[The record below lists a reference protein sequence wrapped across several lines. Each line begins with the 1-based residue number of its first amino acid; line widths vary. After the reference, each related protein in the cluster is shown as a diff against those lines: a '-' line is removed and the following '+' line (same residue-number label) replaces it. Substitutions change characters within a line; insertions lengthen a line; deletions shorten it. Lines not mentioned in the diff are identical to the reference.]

1 MPRVSK
7 RQKPLVYLTILLS
20 LIGAGFLV
28 PPQPIGAADHADAPN
43 ASIDKSADI
52 NDVYAFLDPNDNTKV
67 ILQMTVNGFIVPAE
81 ALNFG
86 VFDHNLRY
94 RLELETTGD
103 ALSEYF
109 IDVTFTPKMTSG
121 ATPQTATITS
131 NFFTSFT
138 APTTPSN
145 LTSTPPDPVITTDAA
160 TGIAFYAGVPDDP
173 FFFDIPGFNRF
184 VASVLAGSPNPAQF
198 NRARD
203 SFAGYNTLAYAL
215 SIPRALIN
223 PLLSGAANNTLGVL
237 GRTARL
243 TAAGTRVPGRFP
255 TPPTYTNVDRMGNP
269 AVNVTLIPF
278 PRKSEYNLASP
289 SDDQRGDFVGSIVG
303 TLTAL
308 GTNAANIQ
316 ILADVAITRG
326 DFLRLNLNTA
336 NSGAGGGT
344 NAGAGFPNG
353 RRLADD
359 TVDTLL
365 FFIANQNVVRDNVNA
380 NDVPLRNTFPFF
392 GAPQQPREGG
402 TDDNTR
408 N

>member
-1 MPRVSK
+1 MPRVSN
-7 RQKPLVYLTILLS
+7 RQNRLVYLAILLS
-20 LIGAGFLV
+20 MIGAGLFV
-28 PPQPIGAADHADAPN
+28 PPQPIRAADHADAPN
-43 ASIDKSADI
+43 AAIDKSADI

-94 RLELETTGD
+94 RIELETTGD
-103 ALSEYF
+103 QQTEYF
-109 IDVTFTPKMTSG
+109 IDVTFSPKMTSSS
-121 ATPQTATITS
+121 TPQTATITS
-131 NFFTSFT
+131 NFFTAFT

-145 LTSTPPDPVITTDAA
+145 LTSTPPEPVVTTDAA
-160 TGIAFYAGVPDDP
+160 TGIAFYAGLPDDP
-173 FFFDIPGFNRF
+173 FFFDIPAFNRF
-184 VASVLAGSPNPAQF
+184 VGSVLAGSPNVGNF

-203 SFAGYNTLAYAL
+203 SFAGYNTLAFAV
-215 SIPRALIN
+215 SVPRALIN
-223 PLLSGAANNTLGVL
+223 PLLSGAANNVIGVM

-243 TAAGTRVPGRFP
+243 TAQGTRIPGRFP

-269 AVNVTLIPF
+269 AVNVALIPF

-289 SDDQRGDFVGSIVG
+289 SDDARGVFAPDIIA

-308 GTNAANIQ
+308 GTNATNIG
-316 ILADVAITRG
+316 ILASVAVSQG

-336 NSGAGGGT
+336 NTGPGGGT
-344 NAGAGFPNG
+344 NAAAGFPNG

-359 TVDTLL
+359 TIDTIL
-365 FFIANQNVVRDNVNA
+365 FFVANQNALKDNVNA